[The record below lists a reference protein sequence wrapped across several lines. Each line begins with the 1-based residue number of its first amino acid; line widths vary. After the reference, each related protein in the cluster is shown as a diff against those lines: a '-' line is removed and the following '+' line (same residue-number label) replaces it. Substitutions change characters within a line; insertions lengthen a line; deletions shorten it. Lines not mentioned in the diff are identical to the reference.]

1 MTPATLL
8 REVVED
14 QRAEPLTDGLAASR
28 PLQYCAKCGRQPR
41 RTTCWACG
49 APLAARRGRP
59 RVVCSSRD
67 CRNLRIRFVRQGAPA
82 ATETAVGR
90 RRMSTP
96 APVTGDRYPPIAT

>member
-14 QRAEPLTDGLAASR
+14 QRAEPLTNGLADSL
-28 PLQYCAKCGRQPR
+28 PLLCCAKCGRQPR

-59 RVVCSSRD
+59 RVVCNSRD
-67 CRNLRIRFVRQGAPA
+67 CRNLRIRFVRQGAPSA
-82 ATETAVGR
+82 IDRTLGVRVARAHDL
-90 RRMSTP
+90 STD
-96 APVTGDRYPPIAT
+96 APGDR

>member
-28 PLQYCAKCGRQPR
+28 PLQCCAKCGRQPR

-67 CRNLRIRFVRQGAPA
+67 CRNLRIRFVRQGAPS
-82 ATETAVGR
+82 ATETTVGR